1 MTSWNATLAAVA
13 GLALVHLLAGHLR
26 FLEGIPRNRWLSFA
40 GGVSVAYVIVRILPE
55 LSASE
60 NSIEQPANAVAPF
73 LEDHVYLLVLV
84 GLVAFYGVERLSAGS
99 RQRQRQA
106 TGVDETEDWASV
118 LSIGAFAVYNAIIG
132 YVIAD
137 FDATPE
143 ESLPLFAV
151 ALGVHF
157 LVNDFG
163 LRAPQGGS
171 PDNRIPIALLRAAS
185 CSTPSR
191 RSCQPSGNAG
201 ETDAQ
206 KHPEQGEAGRRERD
220 VLRGSFPSPPPS
232 ARAFDSIIDRYP
244 LAGWRHSAEAE
255 ARDEDQRIRGR
266 VSGRNA
272 DALPER
278 PLSGRERAQRPG

>member
-13 GLALVHLLAGHLR
+13 GLALVHLLAGRLR

-106 TGVDETEDWASV
+106 TGVDETEDWAFV

-163 LRAPQGGS
+163 LREHHKEAYRTIGRWLLAAAVLLGWVIGRIAS
-171 PDNRIPIALLRAAS
+171 LDEAAIAIPIALLAGGILLNTFKEELPTERESRLLPFVVGAAGYAILL
-185 CSTPSR
+185 
-191 RSCQPSGNAG
+191 Q
-201 ETDAQ
+201 
-206 KHPEQGEAGRRERD
+206 
-220 VLRGSFPSPPPS
+220 
-232 ARAFDSIIDRYP
+232 
-244 LAGWRHSAEAE
+244 LA
-255 ARDEDQRIRGR
+255 
-266 VSGRNA
+266 
-272 DALPER
+272 
-278 PLSGRERAQRPG
+278 